1 MKPISRTTLHMTG
14 SKRTAL
20 DMARGRIVLISA
32 IFVISFIIVAGRAL
46 DVAVIQG
53 TWGQGQD
60 TRTSLLEHKNDKA
73 ALVRHDILDRNG
85 VILARSLKT
94 ASLYADPKIIA
105 HPETVA
111 KDLTAIFK
119 DMSYGDTLKKLQEDK
134 RFVWIKR
141 NLTPDEQYKILYLG
155 HPGLSFQEE
164 ERRVYPQGELAAH
177 VVGITNVDG
186 GGLSGIEASFNKYLG
201 QGKSPLALT
210 LDMRLQHVLKRE
222 ISYAMTKH
230 RAIGGAGLIMDVRN
244 GEILAAVSLPDFD
257 PNLSGDV
264 KDVSRFNRLTLGVYE
279 PGSTFKMF
287 TTAAYLEKHKNGMG
301 DKFDATQPL
310 VFGRFKINDYHA
322 EDRFMN
328 VAEIFMHSSNI
339 GSALMGHDVG
349 TKDFKDLL
357 SDLGLMTAPDIEIA
371 EISAPLIPQNWGDIN
386 TATAAFGHGIA
397 VSPVQLVSAA
407 ASVINGGIKVKP
419 TFILNR
425 DIESKRG
432 IRVVSPE
439 TAHHIRQLMRLVV
452 TDGTGSKADVA
463 GYHVGGK
470 TGTAEKNTRGG
481 YDKNRLVSSF
491 LGVFPSESP
500 HYALYIMIDEPKPTK
515 DTYGYATGG
524 WVAAPAVRKT
534 IESMVAILGMEPQEP
549 KDDLK
554 GSLARY
560 VPPKEKANVQ
570 KVSHETE

>member
-1 MKPISRTTLHMTG
+1 
-14 SKRTAL
+14 
-20 DMARGRIVLISA
+20 
-32 IFVISFIIVAGRAL
+32 
-46 DVAVIQG
+46 
-53 TWGQGQD
+53 
-60 TRTSLLEHKNDKA
+60 
-73 ALVRHDILDRNG
+73 
-85 VILARSLKT
+85 
-94 ASLYADPKIIA
+94 
-105 HPETVA
+105 
-111 KDLTAIFK
+111 
-119 DMSYGDTLKKLQEDK
+119 
-134 RFVWIKR
+134 
-141 NLTPDEQYKILYLG
+141 
-155 HPGLSFQEE
+155 
-164 ERRVYPQGELAAH
+164 
-177 VVGITNVDG
+177 
-186 GGLSGIEASFNKYLG
+186 
-201 QGKSPLALT
+201 
-210 LDMRLQHVLKRE
+210 
-222 ISYAMTKH
+222 
-230 RAIGGAGLIMDVRN
+230 
-244 GEILAAVSLPDFD
+244 
-257 PNLSGDV
+257 
-264 KDVSRFNRLTLGVYE
+264 
-279 PGSTFKMF
+279 
-287 TTAAYLEKHKNGMG
+287 
-301 DKFDATQPL
+301 
-310 VFGRFKINDYHA
+310 
-322 EDRFMN
+322 
-328 VAEIFMHSSNI
+328 
-339 GSALMGHDVG
+339 MGHKVG

-407 ASVINGGIKVKP
+407 ASVMNGGIKVKP

-425 DIESKRG
+425 DIENKRG

-452 TDGTGSKADVA
+452 TDGTGSKADVV

-500 HYALYIMIDEPKPTK
+500 QYALYIMIDEPKPTK

-560 VPPKEKANVQ
+560 VPPKEKINAQ